1 MIDYEIEHSTMMK
14 RMKKSRTNQNGN
26 DDEVQVEVEV
36 EFDVVEVRIL
46 MDLAGVSLCNSA
58 TVTFSFFLSSLFR
71 SLLSFSLSS
80 FFLFPHFVS
89 LIVCRFSTFARFLS
103 LACCLEAARHF
114 SCPVPSRLE
123 QQQHACNNTQHQARE
138 VHLVLTILLYA
149 SRALSPQ
156 GTHLSIH
163 RTFVRTIAR
172 VLSVESLTVVSGLCS
187 INPLARS
194 PSLAMSSPP
203 APSPHHSPL
212 SGPSSSPPAMVVD
225 PAEYQRVLE
234 ENERMRNAG
243 TLLEQQLAVAESEK
257 LKLSTALASSS
268 TPAPAVVA
276 PPRISQAIAPSAH
289 VKGPPLT
296 SFTGSMGFEVDH
308 WLRSVRKQFNFFGSA
323 VFPDDL
329 KRIAYAALYLEGA
342 ALDWWESEDRADVT
356 TWEAFV
362 ALLHKRWQPR
372 LAAEVARQKIAS
384 LKQRGTVSQL
394 CNIMQ
399 QLMTRVP
406 TMHEDDKI
414 FAFEQALDQP
424 LAAKVAER
432 GTQVAAGGHVRCRA
446 G

>member
-1 MIDYEIEHSTMMK
+1 M
-14 RMKKSRTNQNGN
+14 
-26 DDEVQVEVEV
+26 
-36 EFDVVEVRIL
+36 
-46 MDLAGVSLCNSA
+46 
-58 TVTFSFFLSSLFR
+58 
-71 SLLSFSLSS
+71 
-80 FFLFPHFVS
+80 
-89 LIVCRFSTFARFLS
+89 
-103 LACCLEAARHF
+103 
-114 SCPVPSRLE
+114 
-123 QQQHACNNTQHQARE
+123 
-138 VHLVLTILLYA
+138 
-149 SRALSPQ
+149 
-156 GTHLSIH
+156 
-163 RTFVRTIAR
+163 
-172 VLSVESLTVVSGLCS
+172 VSGLCS

-268 TPAPAVVA
+268 TPVPAVVA

-372 LAAEVARQKIAS
+372 LAAEVARQKIAL

-394 CNIMQ
+394 CNVLQ
-399 QLMTRVP
+399 QLMTQVP

-414 FAFEQALDQP
+414 FAFKQALDKP
-424 LAAKVAER
+424 LAAKVAE
-432 GTQVAAGGHVRCRA
+432 QAPKSLQEAMYAAVQAELYVGRSSSSSNTNSFFGLRQGGGNRFTPASSSTAPMEVSALDQIDESSFVDDTATGSAPPKGQPVPTYEQLLAMFHRNSGGSARSGNKQKAKIPGVSKADFDRCMKENRCLKCKEVGHLA
-446 G
+446 RDCTNPPRLNW